1 MSSRARR
8 GSIEEDPVSEP
19 ELTPLASLDDIQAL
33 LGSVLVT
40 ALAPIQAQLAT
51 QGEELATLRGEA
63 TAAKVAADVLVEAT
77 AQPEAEQATE
87 VVVPKKSRE
96 ERAQLLTNVGLSS
109 NDISDIFDRED
120 YLQGKPSER
129 KIGDLTEVEK
139 DAVLTS
145 RLQRVE
151 DDLQRWKHKAES
163 EERYTDTVPYLETG
177 FSRPEAL
184 FRAQRAG
191 LRVELDLFTE
201 IEFAS
206 VIPGYTDFP
215 VGAKAELEISYVSQG
230 RIDDVL
236 AHLIKANRGTAQLDL
251 HRVIEVL
258 TKVRELKNERLE
270 GILERAYVR
279 TANLPGENDQT
290 VIAKMDRK
298 RQDRLRPQRS
308 TGWRREELTMR
319 TLVDAQKAK
328 LLAGH
333 RAREELKRSGVPLG
347 RVGADE
353 KKGGGA
359 AKKGADGT

>member
-19 ELTPLASLDDIQAL
+19 ELTPPASLDDIQAL

-63 TAAKVAADVLVEAT
+63 TAAKVATDVLVEAT
-77 AQPEAEQATE
+77 AQPEVEQATE

-96 ERAQLLTNVGLSS
+96 EWAQLLTNVGLSS

-206 VIPGYTDFP
+206 VIPGYADFP
-215 VGAKAELEISYVSQG
+215 VGAKVELEISYVDHSS
-230 RIDDVL
+230 
-236 AHLIKANRGTAQLDL
+236 
-251 HRVIEVL
+251 
-258 TKVRELKNERLE
+258 
-270 GILERAYVR
+270 IL
-279 TANLPGENDQT
+279 
-290 VIAKMDRK
+290 
-298 RQDRLRPQRS
+298 
-308 TGWRREELTMR
+308 
-319 TLVDAQKAK
+319 
-328 LLAGH
+328 
-333 RAREELKRSGVPLG
+333 
-347 RVGADE
+347 
-353 KKGGGA
+353 
-359 AKKGADGT
+359 